1 MPGTLNALE
10 PGDVV
15 DVLYR
20 LWRAGEIRGDEVVE
34 RWITA
39 RIVWCEAG
47 TWPLARLAD
56 GQLTEIRPYMTW
68 RTVSRAR
75 ERVPAMAA

>member
-1 MPGTLNALE
+1 MPGTLNTLE

-15 DVLYR
+15 DILYR
-20 LWRAGEIRGDEVVE
+20 LWRPGEARGDEVIE

-39 RIVWCEAG
+39 HVVSCEQG